1 MAQDQDMSD
10 SPRLPSSGT
19 KTTIR
24 STETLADNADIPNI
38 EMGSFVTRD
47 SGSKQ
52 RPNYGST
59 AHVPTKAE
67 SSQMIPEPVPADLA
81 DDGVFGMTHDISSTN
96 PQQKDTRQ
104 DIGAQ
109 HESNGKHV

>member
-10 SPRLPSSGT
+10 SPKLPSSGT

-59 AHVPTKAE
+59 AHVPTKDGGKAHALA
-67 SSQMIPEPVPADLA
+67 MIWSLVH
-81 DDGVFGMTHDISSTN
+81 GSTN
-96 PQQKDTRQ
+96 LDMNRAIKEFLVGNDRLVFIPC
-104 DIGAQ
+104 
-109 HESNGKHV
+109 